1 MLLQSEPLTPL
12 VYEAVENSTTP
23 TTILDV
29 LMGALA
35 IVGLIGLIGILLGI
49 ALAGSLLFLRKRR
62 GQDQVG
68 PDGGGISLGL
78 NSGGE

>member
-1 MLLQSEPLTPL
+1 MLLQNEPLTPII
-12 VYEAVENSTTP
+12 YEAVENTTTP

-29 LMGALA
+29 LMGSVA
-35 IVGLIGLIGILLGI
+35 IVGLIGIIGLLLGL

-62 GQDQVG
+62 GEDHVG

-78 NSGGE
+78 NSGAE

>member
-1 MLLQSEPLTPL
+1 MRLQIEPLTPL
-12 VYEAVENSTTP
+12 VYEAVENTTTP

-29 LMGALA
+29 LMGSLA
-35 IVGLIGLIGILLGI
+35 IVGMIAVIGLVLGLT
-49 ALAGSLLFLRKRR
+49 LAGSMLLLRRRR
-62 GQDQVG
+62 GEDQIG

>member
-1 MLLQSEPLTPL
+1 MLLQREPLTPL

-29 LMGALA
+29 LMGSLA

-62 GQDQVG
+62 GDDQVCLLYTSQR
-68 PDGGGISLGL
+68 PRD
-78 NSGGE
+78 

>member
-29 LMGALA
+29 LMGSLA

-62 GQDQVG
+62 GEDQVG

-78 NSGGE
+78 NTGGE

>member
-29 LMGALA
+29 LMGSLA

-62 GQDQVG
+62 GEDQVG